1 MIKMLR
7 ARVGFQYGKGG
18 TASER
23 RAYKKLVKDMP
34 TFFSKLQV
42 RSGYA
47 LGSLMRRKK

>member
-1 MIKMLR
+1 MTR
-7 ARVGFQYGKGG
+7 ARVGFKYGRGG

-23 RAYKKLVKDMP
+23 TAYRKLVKDMP

>member
-1 MIKMLR
+1 MTR
-7 ARVGFQYGKGG
+7 ARVGFQYGRGG
-18 TASER
+18 KRTAYR
-23 RAYKKLVKDMP
+23 KLVKDMP